1 MKQIFKLSFF
11 TLVFAMMTFATQA
24 QKYGYI
30 NSQGILAE
38 MAEVKQMN
46 SNLKTLGEQLQKKGQ
61 NMLTAYQTK
70 EKNAVAKAEKGELSP
85 LEQETLGKELQ
96 AEQQEIMKFEQEMQ
110 QQLAKKEQELL
121 KPIIDRVNGAI
132 AEVAKEKGYNMIF
145 DAAVLLY
152 AEEGTD
158 VSTAVRG
165 KLGM

>member
-1 MKQIFKLSFF
+1 MKQIFKLGLF
-11 TLVFAMMTFATQA
+11 TLVFAMMTVAVQA

-30 NSQGILAE
+30 NSQAILAE
-38 MAEVKQMN
+38 MPEVKQMN

-61 NMLTAYQTK
+61 NMLTAYQAK

-85 LEQETLGKELQ
+85 LEQETLAKELQ
-96 AEQQEIMKFEQEMQ
+96 TEQQAILKFEQDMQ

-121 KPIIDRVNGAI
+121 KPIIDRVNTAI
-132 AEVAKEKGYNMIF
+132 ANVAKEQGYTMIF
-145 DAAVLLY
+145 DAAVLLF
-152 AEEGTD
+152 AEDGTD